1 MRLDGNDPPA
11 QVTTRL
17 SPAWNYALA
26 GVGLAAAYALLAK
39 LSLHVSAIPD
49 ATAFWPC
56 TGLVFAAA
64 ALWGP
69 RFWPAILAGGLIAYA
84 VGDAPLGAVMALAL
98 GNAFQLAAAGLL
110 FERFS
115 IGPDAFDT
123 PTRVGKFALVAALLA
138 IVAASVAVAAL
149 SLLGYADATDFS
161 SAWLRWWIGD
171 LTGALLVAPVVV
183 LLVRGGMARVARVAP
198 PRMLEFAAT
207 LVAAAAIGLLVLT
220 PLVDVPQR
228 AALTFLVVLPLLW
241 AALRGDQLTSA
252 VTALVVASCAVSG
265 SLFEASPFGPSAQ
278 TFWPLAMLLLAVP
291 LLSLFLSAHVAVG
304 RSEKRRL
311 RARLVQRDAQLLRAE
326 RLANFGTF
334 TWTIP
339 AGRIALSERLLQI
352 HGLPAE
358 DAESTVDEWIARVH
372 DDDRARVREQLGEA
386 VAACQSFEI
395 SYRIVQPNGN
405 VGCLQSSGEVIADP
419 RGKPICV
426 LGCCQDIT
434 EFKAAEEAV
443 SKTEQAYH
451 RLVERVRDFAKRN
464 ASERREAQ
472 TALEQAREQLAQ
484 SQKMEAVGQL
494 TGGVAHDF
502 NNLLTIV
509 VGNLEIAQ
517 RTLDNWTDGARDRV
531 RRLVTN
537 AMRGAQKGTALTQ
550 RLLAFS
556 RRQPL
561 DPKVLDLNKSL
572 AGMSEF
578 MRRSLGETIKLEMI
592 GADGLWRIE
601 ADPVQLESAILNLA
615 VNARDAMPKGGKL
628 TIETSNVFLDEA
640 YCRKTGDLVS
650 GEYVEIAVGD
660 TGEGMSEKVVQ
671 HAFEP
676 FFTTKVVGQG
686 TGLGLSQVYG
696 FVKQSGGHVEIASEL
711 GRGTMVTIYLP
722 RLHGD
727 FRDQQAEESQVSADE
742 TADTILVVEDD
753 HDVRAYVGEILRELN
768 YRVFEAHDSE
778 AALTLLDRKD
788 VQVDLL
794 LSDVVLP
801 GMNGRQLADELKR
814 RQPAVKVLFMTGYAR
829 DAIVHDGRLDPGVQ
843 LIQKPFTKDDLAA
856 RVKGILSEQTPAAS
870 ELRRPA
876 PLQIVH
882 TNPH

>member
-1 MRLDGNDPPA
+1 MRLDGIGPLA
-11 QVTTRL
+11 QAMARL
-17 SPAWNYALA
+17 SPAWRHAVAGAGLAVAYAALA
-26 GVGLAAAYALLAK
+26 T
-39 LSLHVSAIPD
+39 LSLRVAAIPD

-69 RFWPAILAGGLIAYA
+69 RLWPAILAGGLIAYA
-84 VGDAPLGAVMALAL
+84 IGDAPPGLVMALASC
-98 GNAFQLAAAGLL
+98 NALELLAAGLL
-110 FERFS
+110 LERFAL
-115 IGPDAFDT
+115 GPEAFDT
-123 PTRVGKFALVAALLA
+123 PATAGKFALVAALLA
-138 IVAASVAVAAL
+138 AVAASIAVPAL
-149 SLLGYADATDFS
+149 SLVGSADGSFVS
-161 SAWLRWWIGD
+161 GWLRWWTGD
-171 LTGALLVAPVVV
+171 FTGALLVAPVIVF
-183 LLVRGGMARVARVAP
+183 LARGDAARQEL
-198 PRMLEFAAT
+198 PRRLEFAAM
-207 LVAAAAIGLLVLT
+207 LAVAAAIGLLVLS
-220 PLVDVPQR
+220 PLVDAPHR
-228 AALTFLVVLPLLW
+228 AALAFLVVLPLLW
-241 AALRGDQLTSA
+241 AALRGDQLASA
-252 VTALVVASCAVSG
+252 VTALVIASCAVWG
-265 SLFEASPFGPSAQ
+265 SLSDAGPFGPSADG
-278 TFWPLAMLLLAVP
+278 FWPYALLLVAVA
-291 LLSLFLSAHVAVG
+291 LLSLSLSAHVAVATREQSRLQAQLVE
-304 RSEKRRL
+304 RS
-311 RARLVQRDAQLLRAE
+311 AQLLRAE

-334 TWTIP
+334 IWTI
-339 AGRIALSERLLQI
+339 ATGRVALSERLLQI
-352 HGLPAE
+352 HGMPQELAE
-358 DAESTVDEWIARVH
+358 CTFAEWIATVH
-372 DDDRARVREQLGEA
+372 EDDRARVNERLGKA
-386 VAACQSFEI
+386 VAAGRSFEI
-395 SYRIVQPNGN
+395 SYRIVQSDGT
-405 VGCLQSSGEVIADP
+405 VGSVQAAGDVVAGRDGRAI
-419 RGKPICV
+419 GV
-426 LGCCQDIT
+426 LGCCQDISDL
-434 EFKAAEEAV
+434 KAAEAAV
-443 SKTEQAYH
+443 GKTEAAY
-451 RLVERVRDFAKRN
+451 RRMLERVRDYSKRN

-472 TALEQAREQLAQ
+472 AALEQAREQLAQ

-561 DPKVLDLNKSL
+561 DPKILDLNKSL

-578 MRRSLGETIKLEMI
+578 MRRSLGETIKLEMV
-592 GADGLWRIE
+592 GADGLWRVE
-601 ADPVQLESAILNLA
+601 ADPVQLEAAILNLA
-615 VNARDAMPKGGKL
+615 VNARDAMPKGGTL

-640 YCRKTGDLVS
+640 YCRKTGDLVA
-650 GEYVEIAVGD
+650 GEYVEITVSD
-660 TGEGMSEKVVQ
+660 TGEGMSQKVLQ

-696 FVKQSGGHVEIASEL
+696 FVKQSGGHVEIASQL
-711 GRGTMVTIYLP
+711 GRGTVVTIYMP

-727 FRDQQAEESQVSADE
+727 FRDQQVEEKHPSDDE

-753 HDVRAYVGEILRELN
+753 HDVRDYVGEILRELN
-768 YRVFEAHDSE
+768 FRVFEAHDSE
-778 AALTLLDRKD
+778 AALNLLDRKD
-788 VQVDLL
+788 VHVDLL

-843 LIQKPFTKDDLAA
+843 LIQKPFTKDELAA
-856 RVKGILSEQTPAAS
+856 RVKAILSEQAPAGT

-882 TNPH
+882 TNQH

>member
-11 QVTTRL
+11 QVTARL

-49 ATAFWPC
+49 ATAFWPS

-69 RFWPAILAGGLIAYA
+69 RLWPAILAGGLVAYA
-84 VGDAPLGAVMALAL
+84 IGDAPLGVVMALAL
-98 GNAFQLAAAGLL
+98 GNAFQLVAAGLL
-110 FERFS
+110 FDRFS
-115 IGPDAFDT
+115 IGRDAFDT
-123 PTRVGKFALVAALLA
+123 PMSVGRFALVAALLA
-138 IVAASVAVAAL
+138 SVTASVGVAAL
-149 SLLGYADATDFS
+149 SLLGHAEAADFS

-171 LTGALLVAPVVV
+171 LAGALLVAPVVV
-183 LLVRGGMARVARVAP
+183 LLVQGGMARVAP
-198 PRMLEFAAT
+198 PRMLEFAAM
-207 LVAAAAIGLLVLT
+207 LVAAAAIGLVVLT
-220 PLVDVPQR
+220 PLVDLPHR
-228 AALTFLVVLPLLW
+228 AALVFLLVLPLVW
-241 AALRGDQLTSA
+241 AALRGDHLTSA
-252 VTALVVASCAVSG
+252 VAALVVASCAVSG
-265 SLFEASPFGPSAQ
+265 GLSEGSPFGPSAPAL
-278 TFWPLAMLLLAVP
+278 WPLAMLLLAVP

-311 RARLVQRDAQLLRAE
+311 RARLVERDAQLLRAE

-334 TWTIP
+334 VWTIP
-339 AGRIALSERLLQI
+339 AGRIAWSERLLQI

-372 DDDRARVREQLGEA
+372 EDDRARVREQLGNA

-426 LGCCQDIT
+426 LGCCQDVT

-443 SKTEQAYH
+443 GKTEQAYH
-451 RLVERVRDFAKRN
+451 RLVERVRDYAKRN

-561 DPKVLDLNKSL
+561 DPKILDLNKSL
-572 AGMSEF
+572 AGMSDF

-592 GADGLWRIE
+592 GADGLWRVE

-615 VNARDAMPKGGKL
+615 VNARDAMPGGGKL

-722 RLHGD
+722 RLHGE
-727 FRDQQAEESQVSADE
+727 FRDQQAEESQASADE

-856 RVKGILSEQTPAAS
+856 RVKGILNEQTAAAS

>member
-1 MRLDGNDPPA
+1 MRLDRDDFLA
-11 QVTTRL
+11 QVARL
-17 SPAWNYALA
+17 GPARKDAVAW
-26 GVGLAAAYALLAK
+26 VGLAAAYAGLAA
-39 LSLHVSAIPD
+39 LSLQVFAIPD
-49 ATAFWPC
+49 ATAFSPS

-64 ALWGP
+64 ALWGT
-69 RFWPAILAGGLIAYA
+69 RVWPVILAGGLLAYA
-84 VGDAPLGAVMALAL
+84 LGEAPLGVVTTLTTINAL
-98 GNAFQLAAAGLL
+98 QLAAAGLL
-110 FERFS
+110 FDRFS
-115 IGPDAFDT
+115 IRRDAFDT
-123 PTRVGKFALVAALLA
+123 PAGVGKFALIACLLA
-138 IVAASVAVAAL
+138 AVGASIAAVAL
-149 SLLGYADATDFS
+149 RLLGYADWGDVGQ
-161 SAWLRWWIGD
+161 AWLRWWISD
-171 LTGALLVAPVVV
+171 LAGALLVAPIIV
-183 LLVRGGMARVARVAP
+183 LLARRGMGPMERLRL
-198 PRMLEFAAT
+198 LEFAAT
-207 LVAAAAIGLLVLT
+207 LLAAAVVGLVLT
-220 PLVDVPQR
+220 PLGDVPHR
-228 AALTFLVVLPLLW
+228 PALAFFVPLPVLW
-241 AALRGDQLTSA
+241 AAIRGDRLTSA
-252 VTALVVASCAVSG
+252 LAALIIASCAVLG
-265 SLFEASPFGPSAQ
+265 GLAGASLFGPSAEA
-278 TFWPLAMLLLAVP
+278 FWPLAMLLVAVALLA
-291 LLSLFLSAHVAVG
+291 LLLSAHVALALREQG
-304 RSEKRRL
+304 RLQAHLDERST
-311 RARLVQRDAQLLRAE
+311 QLLRAE
-326 RLANFGTF
+326 RLANVGTF
-334 TWTIP
+334 LW
-339 AGRIALSERLLQI
+339 RIAPGRVAWSERLLQI
-352 HGLPAE
+352 HGLPLA
-358 DAESTVDEWIARVH
+358 DAESSFDDWIARVH
-372 DDDRARVREQLGEA
+372 ENDRASVKERLDHA
-386 VAACQSFEI
+386 VAHSESFDLG
-395 SYRIVQPNGN
+395 YRIVQPDGS
-405 VGCLQSSGEVIADP
+405 VRALQGSGEVVAGDD
-419 RGKPICV
+419 GKPACV

-434 EFKAAEEAV
+434 ELRAAEEAV
-443 SKTEQAYH
+443 GRTEAAY
-451 RLVERVRDFAKRN
+451 RRMLDRVRDYAARN

-517 RTLDNWTDGARDRV
+517 RTLDNWNEGARERV

-561 DPKVLDLNKSL
+561 DPKILDLNKSL

-592 GADGLWRIE
+592 GADGLWRVE
-601 ADPVQLESAILNLA
+601 ADPVQLEATILNLA

-628 TIETSNVFLDEA
+628 TIETSNVVLDEA
-640 YCRKTGDLVS
+640 YCRRAGDLVA
-650 GEYVEIAVGD
+650 GEYIAITVSD
-660 TGEGMSEKVVQ
+660 TGEGMSPNVLQ

-696 FVKQSGGHVEIASEL
+696 FVKQSGGHVEIASES
-711 GRGTMVTIYLP
+711 GTGTTVTIYLP
-722 RLHGD
+722 RPHGD
-727 FRDQQAEESQVSADE
+727 FRDQHAEENHVPDDE

-768 YRVFEAHDSE
+768 FRVFEAHDSE

-788 VQVDLL
+788 VHVDLL

-856 RVKGILSEQTPAAS
+856 RVKGMLSEQPPVAPPPS
-870 ELRRPA
+870 DPLRPG
-876 PLQIVH
+876 PLQVVH
-882 TNPH
+882 TNQM

>member
-1 MRLDGNDPPA
+1 MRLDRNDFLAQAARLGPA
-11 QVTTRL
+11 RKDAV
-17 SPAWNYALA
+17 AW
-26 GVGLAAAYALLAK
+26 VGLAAAYAGLAA
-39 LSLHVSAIPD
+39 LNLQVSALPD
-49 ATAFWPC
+49 AVAFSPS

-64 ALWGP
+64 ALW
-69 RFWPAILAGGLIAYA
+69 RARVWPVVPAGGVLAYA
-84 VGDAPLGAVMALAL
+84 VGEAPLGVVTVLAL
-98 GNAFQLAAAGLL
+98 INTLQLVAAGLL
-110 FERFS
+110 FDRFS
-115 IGPDAFDT
+115 IRRDAFDT
-123 PTRVGKFALVAALLA
+123 PAGVGKFALIACLLAAVGATVAA
-138 IVAASVAVAAL
+138 VAL
-149 SLLGYADATDFS
+149 QLLGYADWSDFG
-161 SAWLRWWIGD
+161 SAWLRWSIGD
-171 LTGALLVAPVVV
+171 LAGALLVAPIVV
-183 LLVRGGMARVARVAP
+183 LLARRRMAPVER
-198 PRMLEFAAT
+198 PRLPEFAAT
-207 LVAAAAIGLLVLT
+207 LLAAAAVGLVLT
-220 PLVDVPQR
+220 PLGDVPHR
-228 AALTFLVVLPLLW
+228 AALAFLVPLPVLW
-241 AALRGDQLTSA
+241 AASRGDQLTSTLA
-252 VTALVVASCAVSG
+252 ALVIASCAVWG
-265 SLFEASPFGPSAQ
+265 GLAGESPFGPSAEA
-278 TFWPLAMLLLAVP
+278 FWPLAMLLVAVALLA
-291 LLSLFLSAHVAVG
+291 LLLSAHVAVG
-304 RSEKRRL
+304 TREQGRLQAHLDERS
-311 RARLVQRDAQLLRAE
+311 AQLLRAE
-326 RLANFGTF
+326 RLANVGTF
-334 TWTIP
+334 VWTIAP
-339 AGRIALSERLLQI
+339 GRVAWSERLLQI
-352 HGLPAE
+352 HGLPLA
-358 DAESTVDEWIARVH
+358 DAESSFDDWIARVH
-372 DDDRARVREQLGEA
+372 ENDRARVKELLDHA
-386 VAACQSFEI
+386 VTQSESFEI
-395 SYRIVQPNGN
+395 GYRIVQPDGN
-405 VGCLQSSGEVIADP
+405 VRALQGAGEVVADDD
-419 RGKPICV
+419 GKPACV

-434 EFKAAEEAV
+434 ELRAAEEAV
-443 SKTEQAYH
+443 GRTEAAY
-451 RLVERVRDFAKRN
+451 RRMLERVRDYAARN

-517 RTLDNWTDGARDRV
+517 RTLDNWNEGARERV

-561 DPKVLDLNKSL
+561 DPKILDLNKSL
-572 AGMSEF
+572 VGMSEF
-578 MRRSLGETIKLEMI
+578 MRRSLGETIKLEII
-592 GADGLWRIE
+592 GADGLWRVE
-601 ADPVQLESAILNLA
+601 ADPVQLEATILNLA

-628 TIETSNVFLDEA
+628 AIETSNVVLDES
-640 YCRKTGDLVS
+640 YCRRAGDLVA
-650 GEYVEIAVGD
+650 GEYVEITVSD
-660 TGEGMSEKVVQ
+660 TGEGMSHNVLH

-711 GRGTMVTIYLP
+711 GRGTTVTIYLP

-727 FRDQQAEESQVSADE
+727 FRDQHAEENHVPDDE

-768 YRVFEAHDSE
+768 FRVFETHDSE

-788 VQVDLL
+788 VHVDLL

-856 RVKGILSEQTPAAS
+856 RVKGMLCEQPPAAPPPS
-870 ELRRPA
+870 DPLRPG
-876 PLQIVH
+876 PLQVVH
-882 TNPH
+882 TNQM